1 MKNKK
6 ILQRK
11 FEKACEE
18 RVKNQKKYFFGK
30 NYFFAKKSFFE
41 KI

>member
-6 ILQRK
+6 ILQIK

-30 NYFFAKKSFFE
+30 NLFFCKEIIF
-41 KI
+41 